1 MVTQEQ
7 NKLIWRT
14 SGETMVVEPWGPN
27 ALRVRS
33 VMMGE
38 IEDTD
43 YALLPPEKTACTIET
58 GRDRASITNG
68 KLTAVVEL
76 ASSGWFRDHG
86 KLTFY
91 NQKGEI
97 LFEDIDQRG
106 CAQSAAAALPARGRR
121 GDAPHVQLPR
131 L

>member
-43 YALLPPEKTACTIET
+43 YALLLPEKTACTIET

-97 LFEDIDQRG
+97 LFEDIDQRDVP
-106 CAQSAAAALPARGRR
+106 S
-121 GDAPHVQLPR
+121 PR
-131 L
+131 PRHFQPVAGGETRLTCSFRA